1 MRSIEQLFEKEWRD
15 GLCAEAHGV
24 DFKVWADRLAVIM
37 MLMVLAWCLAGL
49 MMPARA
55 QSDPGATPV
64 VVYTVQ
70 PGDTLWGYAARI
82 TPDGGNVADTVDELV
97 RLNNLDSVSLRA
109 GQRLIVPDEV

>member
-1 MRSIEQLFEKEWRD
+1 MDRVPK
-15 GLCAEAHGV
+15 AHGV

-70 PGDTLWGYAARI
+70 PGDTLWGTLRVLRLMVAMLRILWTSWYA
-82 TPDGGNVADTVDELV
+82 
-97 RLNNLDSVSLRA
+97 
-109 GQRLIVPDEV
+109 

>member
-1 MRSIEQLFEKEWRD
+1 MDRVPK
-15 GLCAEAHGV
+15 AHGV

-70 PGDTLWGYAARI
+70 PGDT
-82 TPDGGNVADTVDELV
+82 DTVDELV

>member
-1 MRSIEQLFEKEWRD
+1 MDRVPK
-15 GLCAEAHGV
+15 AHGV

-70 PGDTLWGYAARI
+70 PGDTLWGGGGTLRVLRLMVAMLRILWTSWYA
-82 TPDGGNVADTVDELV
+82 
-97 RLNNLDSVSLRA
+97 
-109 GQRLIVPDEV
+109 

>member
-1 MRSIEQLFEKEWRD
+1 MDRVPK
-15 GLCAEAHGV
+15 AHGV

-70 PGDTLWGYAARI
+70 
-82 TPDGGNVADTVDELV
+82 LV

>member
-1 MRSIEQLFEKEWRD
+1 MDRVPK
-15 GLCAEAHGV
+15 AHGV

-55 QSDPGATPV
+55 QSDPGA
-64 VVYTVQ
+64 
-70 PGDTLWGYAARI
+70 LWGYAARI

>member
-1 MRSIEQLFEKEWRD
+1 MDRVPK
-15 GLCAEAHGV
+15 AHGV

-70 PGDTLWGYAARI
+70 PGDTLWGTLRVLRLKVAMLRILWTSWYA
-82 TPDGGNVADTVDELV
+82 
-97 RLNNLDSVSLRA
+97 
-109 GQRLIVPDEV
+109 

>member
-1 MRSIEQLFEKEWRD
+1 MDCVPK
-15 GLCAEAHGV
+15 AHGV

-70 PGDTLWGYAARI
+70 PGDTLWGTLRVLRLMVAMLRI
-82 TPDGGNVADTVDELV
+82 LWTSWYD
-97 RLNNLDSVSLRA
+97 
-109 GQRLIVPDEV
+109 

>member
-1 MRSIEQLFEKEWRD
+1 MDRVPK
-15 GLCAEAHGV
+15 AHGV

-82 TPDGGNVADTVDELV
+82 TPDGQCCGYCG
-97 RLNNLDSVSLRA
+97 RA
-109 GQRLIVPDEV
+109 GTTE

>member
-1 MRSIEQLFEKEWRD
+1 MDRVPK
-15 GLCAEAHGV
+15 AHGV

-37 MLMVLAWCLAGL
+37 MLMMLAWCLAGL

-70 PGDTLWGYAARI
+70 PGDTLWGTLRVLRLMVAMLRI
-82 TPDGGNVADTVDELV
+82 LWTSWYD
-97 RLNNLDSVSLRA
+97 
-109 GQRLIVPDEV
+109 

>member
-1 MRSIEQLFEKEWRD
+1 
-15 GLCAEAHGV
+15 
-24 DFKVWADRLAVIM
+24 
-37 MLMVLAWCLAGL
+37 
-49 MMPARA
+49 MPARA

-97 RLNNLDSVSLRA
+97 
-109 GQRLIVPDEV
+109 

>member
-1 MRSIEQLFEKEWRD
+1 MDRVPK
-15 GLCAEAHGV
+15 AHGV
-24 DFKVWADRLAVIM
+24 DFKVWADR
-37 MLMVLAWCLAGL
+37 LAGL

>member
-1 MRSIEQLFEKEWRD
+1 MDRVPK
-15 GLCAEAHGV
+15 AHGV

-64 VVYTVQ
+64 VVL
-70 PGDTLWGYAARI
+70 PSSRAIRCGGTLRVLRLMVAMLRI
-82 TPDGGNVADTVDELV
+82 LWTSWYD
-97 RLNNLDSVSLRA
+97 
-109 GQRLIVPDEV
+109 

>member
-1 MRSIEQLFEKEWRD
+1 MDRVPK
-15 GLCAEAHGV
+15 AHGV

-37 MLMVLAWCLAGL
+37 MLMVLTWCLAGL

-70 PGDTLWGYAARI
+70 PGDTLWGTLRVLRLMVAMLRI
-82 TPDGGNVADTVDELV
+82 LWTSWYD
-97 RLNNLDSVSLRA
+97 
-109 GQRLIVPDEV
+109 

>member
-1 MRSIEQLFEKEWRD
+1 MDRVPK
-15 GLCAEAHGV
+15 AHGV

-37 MLMVLAWCLAGL
+37 MLMVLTWCLAGL

-70 PGDTLWGYAARI
+70 PGDTLWGTLRVLRLMVAMLRILWTSWYA
-82 TPDGGNVADTVDELV
+82 
-97 RLNNLDSVSLRA
+97 
-109 GQRLIVPDEV
+109 

>member
-1 MRSIEQLFEKEWRD
+1 MDRVPK
-15 GLCAEAHGV
+15 AHGV
-24 DFKVWADRLAVIM
+24 DFKVCADRLAVIM
-37 MLMVLAWCLAGL
+37 MLMVLAL

>member
-1 MRSIEQLFEKEWRD
+1 MDRVPK
-15 GLCAEAHGV
+15 AHGV

-37 MLMVLAWCLAGL
+37 ML

>member
-1 MRSIEQLFEKEWRD
+1 MDRVPK
-15 GLCAEAHGV
+15 AHGV

-70 PGDTLWGYAARI
+70 PGDTLWGTLRVLRLMVAMLRI
-82 TPDGGNVADTVDELV
+82 LWTSWYD
-97 RLNNLDSVSLRA
+97 
-109 GQRLIVPDEV
+109 

>member
-1 MRSIEQLFEKEWRD
+1 MDCVPK
-15 GLCAEAHGV
+15 AHGV

-70 PGDTLWGYAARI
+70 PGDTLWGYAAR
-82 TPDGGNVADTVDELV
+82 TQKRSWNLPATVSERWHCTVAGYSPENRIHYLPADQNH
-97 RLNNLDSVSLRA
+97 RLRCASRHNR
-109 GQRLIVPDEV
+109 PC